1 MLKIDELEFAYDTH
15 QVIRGVSFESHSGE
29 VIGVVGPNGCG
40 KTTLFRLIMGAY
52 KPSKGTIFLNGQN
65 IDQLSSLDRSE
76 LLAYV
81 PQNPDLPQG
90 FTVGE
95 LVMMGRNPYLSLIN
109 WGNPEDFVIAEKALL
124 KTGLTD
130 YIDRPLDHLSG
141 GERQSAFIAMALAQE
156 TQFILLDEPTANLD
170 LRNQAILMSL
180 VYELSRENETIII
193 MAMHDLTLAAQWCDK
208 LIMLLNGFVF
218 AEGPPEIVLTA
229 ENINLVYDTKVEVQY
244 SSEGN
249 RPIIF
254 TKQN

>member
-15 QVIRGVSFESHSGE
+15 QVIGGVSFEAHSGE
-29 VIGVVGPNGCG
+29 VIGVIGPNGCG
-40 KTTLFRLIMGAY
+40 KTTLFKLIMGAY
-52 KPSKGTIFLNGQN
+52 KPSKGTISINGQN

-81 PQNPDLPQG
+81 PQNPDSPQG

-95 LVMMGRNPYLSLIN
+95 LVMMGRNPYLSLID
-109 WGNPEDFVIAEKALL
+109 WGKPEDFVIAEKALL

-141 GERQSAFIAMALAQE
+141 GERQSAFIAMAMAQE
-156 TQFILLDEPTANLD
+156 TQLLLLDEPTANLD
-170 LRNQAILMSL
+170 LRNQAILMSM
-180 VYELSRENETIII
+180 VYELSRENETTVI

-208 LIMLLNGFVF
+208 FIMLLNGSVF
-218 AEGPPEIVLTA
+218 TEGSPEIVLTA

-244 SSEGN
+244 SSESN

>member
-1 MLKIDELEFAYDTH
+1 MLRIDELEFAYDTH
-15 QVIRGVSFESHSGE
+15 QVIRGVSFEAHSGE
-29 VIGVVGPNGCG
+29 VIGVIGPNGCG

-52 KPSKGTIFLNGQN
+52 KPSKGTISINGQN

-81 PQNPDLPQG
+81 PQNPDSPQG

-95 LVMMGRNPYLSLIN
+95 LVMMGRNPYLSLID
-109 WGNPEDFVIAEKALL
+109 WGKPEDFVIAEKALL

-141 GERQSAFIAMALAQE
+141 GERQSAFIAMAMAQE
-156 TQFILLDEPTANLD
+156 TQLLLLDEPTANLD
-170 LRNQAILMSL
+170 LRNQAILMSM
-180 VYELSRENETIII
+180 VYELSRENETTVI

-208 LIMLLNGFVF
+208 LIMLLNGSVF
-218 AEGPPEIVLTA
+218 TEGSPEIVLTA
-229 ENINLVYDTKVEVQY
+229 ENINLVYDTKVEIQY